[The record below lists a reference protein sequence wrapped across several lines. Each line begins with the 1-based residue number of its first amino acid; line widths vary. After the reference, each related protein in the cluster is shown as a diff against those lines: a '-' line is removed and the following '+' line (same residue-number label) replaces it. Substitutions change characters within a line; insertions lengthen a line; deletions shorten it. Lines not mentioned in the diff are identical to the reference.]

1 MDLATLFQARQYLTL
16 KDHTPGALRLGV
28 NPAILGDARFKGLA
42 SGATPLPRGVRGLD
56 GNVVAISVTLRY
68 HAQVL
73 PDDLAMPGP
82 PRTAPQDGPAARIRA
97 SAPPGPP
104 PPPPALAA
112 LQQTLEQGQA

>member
-42 SGATPLPRGVRGLD
+42 SGATPLPRGVLGLD
-56 GNVVAISVTLRY
+56 VNVFAMTVTLRY
-68 HAQVL
+68 DAQVL
-73 PDDLAMPGP
+73 PDE
-82 PRTAPQDGPAARIRA
+82 RIRA
-97 SAPPGPP
+97 FFGPGQAEAEA
-104 PPPPALAA
+104 ALAA